1 MFLVR
6 LTSVTLVIP
15 QNDTIPPSI
24 GAQGVSEVTITP
36 NDSPQG
42 EFTFIQES

>member
-1 MFLVR
+1 MFLVH